1 MRSGGGGG
9 GAPLDGPGP
18 AHASSPIG
26 AMFIVSSSDGDA
38 RSGEVS
44 TPSGAIST
52 PGLLA
57 YTHRGGSMN
66 LTPDLLEPLRAAG
79 LQGLQLDALQL

>member
-1 MRSGGGGG
+1 
-9 GAPLDGPGP
+9 
-18 AHASSPIG
+18 
-26 AMFIVSSSDGDA
+26 MFAVKHSDADA
-38 RSGEVS
+38 RCGELS
-44 TPSGAIST
+44 TPHGAIAT
-52 PGLLA
+52 PGLLV